1 MYTYI
6 CLLYVYIYIYFNVY
20 LTINYVI
27 MFLFNQQ
34 FAVYILFLDFAKY
47 VV

>member
-1 MYTYI
+1 MFI
-6 CLLYVYIYIYFNVY
+6 IYILYFDVY